1 MEDIK
6 KQGLGLAAI
15 SYDSV
20 ETLKAFTDRHGISFP
35 LLSDVGSTTIDAW
48 GIRNREATGR
58 SAGIPHPGTFVID
71 RAGTI
76 VSRAF
81 ESSYQERETAGSIL
95 ATLQASATPGT
106 TSVAGKY
113 LAARLS
119 VSDRL
124 AAPGHRVTLIAD
136 VTPGKN
142 IHVYAPG
149 QQGYIAIEL
158 KLDASA
164 DFKAGAVRFPPS
176 REYYFAPLN
185 ERVQV
190 FDQPFRILQ
199 DVTLVLTPALRQRA
213 AAKESLTITGTL
225 EYQAC
230 DDKVCYRPDS
240 VPLTWTIG
248 LTPIERQLS
257 ASQAAERGR

>member
-1 MEDIK
+1 
-6 KQGLGLAAI
+6 
-15 SYDSV
+15 
-20 ETLKAFTDRHGISFP
+20 
-35 LLSDVGSTTIDAW
+35 
-48 GIRNREATGR
+48 
-58 SAGIPHPGTFVID
+58 VID

-81 ESSYQERETAGSIL
+81 ESAYQERDTAGSIL
-95 ATLQASATPGT
+95 ASLQPSATSGT

-124 AAPGHRVTLIAD
+124 AAPGHRITLIAD
-136 VTPGKN
+136 VAPGRN

-158 KLDASA
+158 KLDRSA
-164 DFKAGAVRFPPS
+164 DFKAGTVRFPAS
-176 REYYFAPLN
+176 REYFFAPLN

-190 FDQPFRILQ
+190 FDRPFRITQ
-199 DVTLVLTPALRQRA
+199 DIMLALTPSLRKRA
-213 AAKESLTITGTL
+213 TAKETLTVSGTL

-230 DDKVCYRPDS
+230 DDKVCFRPDS
-240 VPLTWTIG
+240 VPLTWSIT
-248 LTPIERQLS
+248 LMPIEREPEPPECELH
-257 ASQAAERGR
+257 